1 MIRDVRKTIENKA
14 KEQKVGFLSSLLS
27 ILGASLLENLLI
39 IKDTIRAGGGTIR
52 SGQDFSCPLIL

>member
-1 MIRDVRKTIENKA
+1 MRDVSKTIENKA

-39 IKDTIRAGGGTIR
+39 IKGTIRAGAGTIR
-52 SGQDFSCPLIL
+52 AGQDFSCPLIL